1 MIKRLCFQCR
11 WQGFDPLLGK
21 SLMSC
26 GQKKKNK
33 ERERETV
40 SNVLTLPSQSGT
52 SAVCSV
58 KDGLDCAAKNVGRKK
73 GEE

>member
-1 MIKRLCFQCR
+1 MAKKRER
-11 WQGFDPLLGK
+11 ER
-21 SLMSC
+21 
-26 GQKKKNK
+26 

-40 SNVLTLPSQSGT
+40 SSVLTLPSQSGT

>member
-1 MIKRLCFQCR
+1 MQVARLR
-11 WQGFDPLLGK
+11 
-21 SLMSC
+21 SLV
-26 GQKKKNK
+26 GEVPHVLWPKKKKNK

>member
-1 MIKRLCFQCR
+1 
-11 WQGFDPLLGK
+11 
-21 SLMSC
+21 MSC
-26 GQKKKNK
+26 GQKKKKNK